1 MRGQVHGGGSQENH
15 QNNGLWYQD
24 WMEMELEA
32 EEAVDV
38 AVSVHKLTDPWGMS
52 AQMSL
57 RDSNRKQKRVQET
70 NDYSARSRSSGEG
83 DLR

>member
-1 MRGQVHGGGSQENH
+1 
-15 QNNGLWYQD
+15 
-24 WMEMELEA
+24 MELEA

-57 RDSNRKQKRVQET
+57 RDSNRKQKRAQET
-70 NDYSARSRSSGEG
+70 NDYSARSRSSGER

>member
-1 MRGQVHGGGSQENH
+1 MHGGGWQENN
-15 QNNGLWYQD
+15 QNNGQG

-57 RDSNRKQKRVQET
+57 RDSNRKQKRAQ
-70 NDYSARSRSSGEG
+70 
-83 DLR
+83 